1 MDQIVRGKQV
11 MERSVFALTISVGQ
25 TSAMDIP
32 FPIIINMD
40 LLWHQHW
47 TDNSAEALPGPALLL
62 QLAGIASKPEYYI
75 FQFCLQ
81 AIC

>member
-11 MERSVFALTISVGQ
+11 MERSVFALTISVAQ
-25 TSAMDIP
+25 TSAIDIL

-47 TDNSAEALPGPALLL
+47 TDNSAEVLPGPGQQCKLD
-62 QLAGIASKPEYYI
+62 GIARKP
-75 FQFCLQ
+75 
-81 AIC
+81 